1 MQITAKKSDFIWNYL
16 GLFFRMAGAFLLLP
30 LVLSMLD
37 DRLVGLWY
45 VFQAV
50 NSFIAVFQAGFA
62 PTFARHFAYCWSG
75 SKSFKKQGAAHVE
88 EAVDYSAFRTL
99 IAACKVVYKRIAL
112 TTALAMA
119 TIGSVYTHSV
129 AIGMPMSEWL
139 PAWVIFVAAVFLNI
153 YFDYFE
159 SMLRGVG
166 DFTGINKA
174 TIGASV
180 SQLVIMAVLLL
191 AGFGIMSCSIGFLVQ
206 GVAFR
211 LLCSGYF
218 SKHVEIKDG
227 LVSAG
232 RPLKAQV
239 EEVRKEISGN
249 AYRDTLVSVANYL
262 STTANTLLCASFV
275 GLAES
280 SAFSIALQLLNAC
293 VNVSSVALS
302 TYQPALQSAYANG
315 DVRLERKLTSRVL
328 VSFMGLYA
336 ICVVGLFTVGIPLLS
351 MLGKASAFNY
361 GVTAVLAIYMFLWKQ
376 HSVCATLIANTNK
389 IPYTKAFVMSSL
401 VGIILSL
408 FFLQMLNGSI
418 YGLIAGQF
426 IAQAVYN
433 NWKWPQEA
441 AHRLKVTFFGLLNN
455 GFCEIATAVE
465 ERLSPIRKGGN

>member
-1 MQITAKKSDFIWNYL
+1 MQIAAKKKDFVWNYL

-37 DRLVGLWY
+37 SDLVGLWY

-75 SKSFKKQGAAHVE
+75 SRGFKKEGAIQAE
-88 EAVDYSAFRTL
+88 EAVDYSVFKTL
-99 IAACKVVYKRIAL
+99 IGACKVVYRRIAL
-112 TTALAMA
+112 ATALVMVTLGSLYTCSVSVGIAAMD
-119 TIGSVYTHSV
+119 
-129 AIGMPMSEWL
+129 WF
-139 PAWVIFVAAVFLNI
+139 PAWVVFVVAVFLNI

-174 TIGASV
+174 TIGASII
-180 SQLVIMAVLLL
+180 QLLIMAGMLI

-218 SKHVEIKDG
+218 SRHIEIKRG
-227 LVSAG
+227 LSSAAK
-232 RPLKAQV
+232 PLKAQI

-249 AYRDTLVSVANYL
+249 AYRDTVVSVANYL

-315 DVRLERKLTSRVL
+315 DTNLERKLTSRVL
-328 VSFMGLYA
+328 ISFIGLYA
-336 ICVVGLFTVGIPLLS
+336 ICIIGLFTVGIPLLS
-351 MLGKASAFNY
+351 VLGKASAFNY
-361 GVTAVLAIYMFLWKQ
+361 GVTAALAIYMFLWKQ
-376 HSVCATLIANTNK
+376 HSVCATLIANTNR
-389 IPYTKAFVMSSL
+389 IPYTKAFVVSSCAGVCL
-401 VGIILSL
+401 STILLRIS
-408 FFLQMLNGSI
+408 NGSI
-418 YGLIAGQF
+418 YGLILGQF
-426 IAQAVYN
+426 IAQVVYN
-433 NWKWPQEA
+433 NWKWPREA
-441 AHRLKVTFFGLLNN
+441 ARRLKSTYFGLLYN
-455 GFCEIATAVE
+455 GFREVAG
-465 ERLSPIRKGGN
+465 RLRSGRH

>member
-1 MQITAKKSDFIWNYL
+1 MQINTRRIDFIWNYL

-37 DRLVGLWY
+37 ARLVGLWY

-75 SKSFKKQGAAHVE
+75 SRGFKKEGAVQA
-88 EAVDYSAFRTL
+88 AGPVDYSVFRIL
-99 IAACKVVYKRIAL
+99 ISACKVVYKRIAL
-112 TTALAMA
+112 ATTLAMG
-119 TIGSVYTHSV
+119 TVGSLYTYSV
-129 AIGMPMSEWL
+129 SMDIAAVDWI
-139 PAWVIFVAAVFLNI
+139 PAWIVFVAAVFLNI

-159 SMLRGVG
+159 SMLRGIG

-180 SQLVIMAVLLL
+180 LQLLTMAGMLI
-191 AGFGIMSCSIGFLVQ
+191 AGFGIMSCSAGFFVQ

-211 LLCSGYF
+211 LLCSFYF
-218 SKHVEIKDG
+218 SRHKEISRGFLLAK
-227 LVSAG
+227 
-232 RPLKAQV
+232 RPLKTQI

-315 DVRLERKLTSRVL
+315 DAELEKKLTARVL
-328 VSFMGLYA
+328 VSFISLYMM
-336 ICVVGLFTVGIPLLS
+336 CVLGLFTIGIPLLS
-351 MLGKASAFNY
+351 ILGKASAFNY
-361 GVTAVLAIYMFLWKQ
+361 GVTAVLAVYMFLWKQ
-376 HSVCATLIANTNK
+376 HSVCATLIANTNR
-389 IPYTKAFVMSSL
+389 IPYTKAFVITSCA
-401 VGIILSL
+401 GIALSTL
-408 FFLQMLNGSI
+408 FLRVFNGSV
-418 YGLIAGQF
+418 YGLIAGQLV
-426 IAQAVYN
+426 AQAVYN
-433 NWKWPQEA
+433 NWKWPREA
-441 AHRLKVTFFGLLNN
+441 ACRLKVTFFGLLHN
-455 GFCEIATAVE
+455 GFREIVEAVE
-465 ERLSPIRKGGN
+465 DRIEFTKKGGN

>member
-1 MQITAKKSDFIWNYL
+1 MQITAKKIDFIWNYL

-37 DRLVGLWY
+37 SRLVGLWY

-50 NSFIAVFQAGFA
+50 NSFITVFQAGFA

-75 SKSFKKQGAAHVE
+75 SKSFKSQGAAH
-88 EAVDYSAFRTL
+88 ADGDVDYSVFETL
-99 IAACKVVYKRIAL
+99 IAACKTIYKRIAFI
-112 TTALAMA
+112 TTLVMA
-119 TIGSVYTHSV
+119 TAGTVYTYSV
-129 AIGMPMSEWL
+129 SIYMPLAEWF
-139 PAWVIFVAAVFLNI
+139 PAWIVFVIAVFLNI

-180 SQLVIMAVLLL
+180 MQLLTMATMLI

-206 GVAFR
+206 GMAFR
-211 LLCSGYF
+211 LLCSNYF
-218 SKHVEIKDG
+218 SKHDDIKRG
-227 LVSAG
+227 LAFAEKPNKG
-232 RPLKAQV
+232 QI

-262 STTANTLLCASFV
+262 STTANTLLCASLV
-275 GLAES
+275 GLSES

-315 DVRLERKLTSRVL
+315 DIALERKLTSRVL
-328 VSFMGLYA
+328 VSFIGLYVV
-336 ICVVGLFTVGIPLLS
+336 CVVGLFSFGIPLLS
-351 MLGKASAFNY
+351 FLGKASAFNY
-361 GVTAVLAIYMFLWKQ
+361 GVTAALAVYMFLWKQ
-376 HSVCATLIANTNK
+376 HSVCATLIANTNR
-389 IPYTKAFVMSSL
+389 IPYTKAFVVSSCVGVLLSMILL
-401 VGIILSL
+401 VL
-408 FFLQMLNGSI
+408 FNGSI

-426 IAQAVYN
+426 IAQVSYN
-433 NWKWPQEA
+433 NWKWPREA
-441 AHRLKVTFFGLLNN
+441 ACRLKATYFSLLYN
-455 GFCEIATAVE
+455 GFIEIKRTAMGHLSFK
-465 ERLSPIRKGGN
+465 ERGSK